1 MQNNEQKSLKLH
13 VYGLVQGVGFR
24 PYVAELCKEL
34 SVAGTVRNSGG
45 IVIIEAS
52 GAEASLASLR
62 EKLEALDGKNPVL
75 PGARVDLI
83 EEEPWACADASEVDE
98 VMPSEGAIE
107 SPVAEMHLV
116 ERSVGEMRIVESDS
130 FEESVRFLPPD
141 IATCPRCEKELL
153 DPANRRYRYPFIS
166 CFSCGP
172 RYTIMDAVPY
182 DREHTTMKAFP
193 LCKDCEKDY
202 EEFGN
207 PRHFAQTI
215 ACEKC
220 GPKLMAYELAP
231 AGLTAQDETDELI
244 SSNCGVKKTAEGDA
258 AFARAVEVLK
268 SGGVVAVK
276 DIGGYHLA
284 FDPYNEETAQ
294 RLRALKHRER
304 KPFAVMFPDVD
315 SIRNMCEVNEKEEE
329 LITSDARPIV
339 LLRKRDLIVQ
349 SESADD
355 MSAGGSDCGTGEM
368 RREFAPGVCGAS
380 DNIGAMLPCN
390 PLQILLLKEC
400 GPLVMTSA
408 NRGGEPMIID
418 DDKMCEM
425 LKSSHRKNSNVENDG
440 ENNIGA
446 IYESEGI
453 DLVLANDRE
462 ILQGLDDSVC
472 QVFGDKVQFIRRAR
486 GYVPTPIILKHELE
500 KETFAAGGD
509 LKSVFAFSKKRF
521 AYLSGHYG
529 DLEEYAAYLA
539 MQNGVKHFKDL
550 FGFHEEQIVYDM
562 HPSYASSKYAKELIN
577 SNNASADSANIV
589 GTEVQHHHAHVAS
602 VIAEHGLEGKV
613 LGVAFDGTGYGTDG
627 TIWGGEFLLCETTR
641 DEATGKYN
649 HRMKRFGHLKSVEM
663 TGGDAMAKNAN
674 IPAACYL
681 HEVGEKYGD
690 AVVLSALDNHIN
702 TVKNSSAGR
711 LFDAVAA
718 VLDLCHENSYE
729 GECPNVLQT
738 AAERFAKTV
747 EGDTHTLVL
756 HTQEDDGKI
765 ILDTPRFVADIYHKK
780 QSGVSTEQLAYEFHV
795 ALAES
800 IAETIVAICK
810 KHEVVQVVFS
820 GGTFYNRLLLKE
832 IYNNLSGKNLK
843 LYINEHVPSGDGG
856 LALGQLFLTL

>member
-1 MQNNEQKSLKLH
+1 MKKFT

-24 PYVAELCKEL
+24 PYVSELCKEL
-34 SVAGTVRNSGG
+34 NITGTVKNAGG
-45 IVIIEAS
+45 VVMILAS

-62 EKLEALDGKNPVL
+62 ANLESLNGKNSAL

-83 EEEPWACADASEVDE
+83 EEEKVEC
-98 VMPSEGAIE
+98 EGE
-107 SPVAEMHLV
+107 EF
-116 ERSVGEMRIVESDS
+116 GEMRIVESDA
-130 FEESVRFLPPD
+130 FDEDIRFLPPD

-153 DPANRRYRYPFIS
+153 DPSNRRYRYPFIS

-193 LCKDCEKDY
+193 LCEECESDY

-207 PRHFAQTI
+207 PRHYAQII

-220 GPKLMAYELAP
+220 GPKLLAYEVDQVPETAHVETMVR
-231 AGLTAQDETDELI
+231 LT
-244 SSNCGVKKTAEGDA
+244 GEGEDA
-258 AFARAVEVLK
+258 LTRTVEVLRD
-268 SGGVVAVK
+268 GGLVAIK
-276 DIGGYHLA
+276 DIGGYHIA
-284 FDPYNEETAQ
+284 FDPYNEEAAK
-294 RLRALKHRER
+294 RLRALKHRDR
-304 KPFAVMFPDVD
+304 KPFAVMFPDMD
-315 SIRNMCEVNEKEEE
+315 SICAMCEVNEKEEE
-329 LITSDARPIV
+329 LLTSDARPIV
-339 LLRKRDLIVQ
+339 LLRKRDLKVNA
-349 SESADD
+349 SEGVSAD
-355 MSAGGSDCGTGEM
+355 GGANVGGTAV
-368 RREFAPGVCGAS
+368 RLFAPGVCGAS

-425 LKSSHRKNSNVENDG
+425 LKSPHRKISNVENDG

-486 GYVPTPIILKHELE
+486 GYVPTPIILKYELVQ
-500 KETFAAGGD
+500 ETFAAGGD
-509 LKSVFAFSKKRF
+509 LKPVFAFGKKRF
-521 AYLSGHYG
+521 AYLSGYYG
-529 DLEEYAAYLA
+529 DLEEYSAFLA
-539 MQNGVKHFKDL
+539 MQKGVKHFKNL

-562 HPSYASSKYAKELIN
+562 HPSYASSKYAKEIARTLRG
-577 SNNASADSANIV
+577 NNTQEDYAESTVCA
-589 GTEVQHHHAHVAS
+589 VQHHHAHVAS

-613 LGVAFDGTGYGTDG
+613 LGIAFDGTGYGTDG
-627 TIWGGEFLLCETTR
+627 TIWGGEFLLCETAR
-641 DEATGKYN
+641 DNESGKYN
-649 HRMKRFGHLKSVEM
+649 HRMERIGHLKSVEM
-663 TGGDAMAKNAN
+663 TGGDAMAKNAD
-674 IPAACYL
+674 IPAMCYL
-681 HEVGEKYGD
+681 YEAEQNGYLNPEENPYRATQKADVIL
-690 AVVLSALDNHIN
+690 ASLDNHIN

-738 AAERFAKTV
+738 AAERFAKTAV
-747 EGDTHTLVL
+747 GTQSLVL
-756 HTQEDDGKI
+756 HTQEEDGKI
-765 ILDTPRFVADIYHKK
+765 ILDSARFVADIYHKK
-780 QSGVSTEQLAYEFHV
+780 QSGVSAEQLAYEFHV

-800 IAETIVAICK
+800 VANTIAALCETYKVDQVA
-810 KHEVVQVVFS
+810 FS
-820 GGTFYNRLLLKE
+820 GGTFYNRLLLGEVFKRLE
-832 IYNNLSGKNLK
+832 KTNIK
-843 LYINEHVPSGDGG
+843 LYINEQVPSGDGG

>member
-45 IVIIEAS
+45 IVIIEAR
-52 GAEASLASLR
+52 GEGEALACLR
-62 EKLEALDGKNPVL
+62 EKLEELDGKNPTL

-83 EEEPWACADASEVDE
+83 EEEPFEACADACADVCESDGCKQN
-98 VMPSEGAIE
+98 EG
-107 SPVAEMHLV
+107 
-116 ERSVGEMRIVESDS
+116 SVVSLAGEMRIVESDRY
-130 FEESVRFLPPD
+130 EESVRFLPPD

-153 DPANRRYRYPFIS
+153 NPSNRRYRYPFIS

-193 LCKDCEKDY
+193 LCEDCKSDY

-220 GPKLMAYELAP
+220 GPKLMAYELDP
-231 AGLTAQDETDELI
+231 AGLTAHNETDELI
-244 SSNCGVKKTAEGDA
+244 SSKCGVKKTAEGDA

-304 KPFAVMFPDVD
+304 KPFAVMFPDMD
-315 SIRNMCEVNEKEEE
+315 SIRRVCEVNEKEEE

-349 SESADD
+349 NESADD
-355 MSAGGSDCGTGEM
+355 TSAGGSDCGTGEM
-368 RREFAPGVCGAS
+368 RREFAPGVCGAT

-418 DDKMCEM
+418 DNKMCRM
-425 LKSSHRKNSNVENDG
+425 LKTPNAEDGSVDND
-440 ENNIGA
+440 
-446 IYESEGI
+446 GI

-472 QVFGDKVQFIRRAR
+472 QVFQKKVQFFRRAR
-486 GYVPTPIILKHELE
+486 GYVPTPVVMKRELPD
-500 KETFAAGGD
+500 ETFAAGGD
-509 LKSVFAFSKKRF
+509 LKSVFAFGKKRF

-529 DLEEYAAYLA
+529 NLEEYTAFLA
-539 MQNGVKHFKDL
+539 MQDGVQHFKDL
-550 FGFHEEQIVYDM
+550 FELSPKRVVCDM
-562 HPSYASSKYAKELIN
+562 HPAYV
-577 SNNASADSANIV
+577 SARHPGALR
-589 GTEVQHHHAHVAS
+589 VQHHHAHVAS

-627 TIWGGEFLLCETTR
+627 SIWGGEFLLCDTVR
-641 DEATGKYN
+641 DHMTGKYN
-649 HRMKRFGHLKSVEM
+649 HRMERVGHLKSVEM
-663 TGGDAMAKNAN
+663 TGGDAMAKNAD
-674 IPAACYL
+674 IPVMCYL
-681 HEVGEKYGD
+681 YEAEQKGYLKSEENPYRKMGCGRENTGAIRVTGANVIYASLK
-690 AVVLSALDNHIN
+690 NHIN

-718 VLDLCHENSYE
+718 VLELCHENSYE
-729 GECPNVLQT
+729 GECPNVLQRM
-738 AAERFAKTV
+738 AERYDATGHVQKLKMNIT
-747 EGDTHTLVL
+747 E
-756 HTQEDDGKI
+756 EDDQL
-765 ILDTPRFVADIYHKK
+765 ILDTIKLVADIYAAK
-780 QSGVSTEQLAYEFHV
+780 GAGAPTDQLAYEFHI
-795 ALAES
+795 ALAE
-800 IAETIVAICK
+800 AVAAAVSALCH
-810 KHEVVQVVFS
+810 KHNVTQVAFS
-820 GGTFYNRLLLKE
+820 GGTFYNRLLLGEVFVRLKDTD
-832 IYNNLSGKNLK
+832 LK
-843 LYINEHVPSGDGG
+843 LYINEQVPGGDGG

>member
-45 IVIIEAS
+45 IVIIEAR
-52 GAEASLASLR
+52 GEGESLACLR
-62 EKLEALDGKNPVL
+62 EKLEELDGKNPTL

-83 EEEPWACADASEVDE
+83 EEEPFEACTDACADVCEPDGCKQN
-98 VMPSEGAIE
+98 EG
-107 SPVAEMHLV
+107 
-116 ERSVGEMRIVESDS
+116 SVVSLAGEMRIVESDRY
-130 FEESVRFLPPD
+130 EESVRFLPPD

-153 DPANRRYRYPFIS
+153 DPSNRRFRYPFIS

-172 RYTIMDAVPY
+172 RFTIMDAVPY
-182 DREHTTMKAFP
+182 DREHTTMKTFP
-193 LCKDCEKDY
+193 LCEDCESDY

-220 GPKLMAYELAP
+220 GPKLMTYELDP
-231 AGLTAQDETDELI
+231 AGLTAHDETDELI
-244 SSNCGVKKTAEGDA
+244 SSNCGVKKTAEGDV

-294 RLRALKHRER
+294 RLRTLKHRER
-304 KPFAVMFPDVD
+304 KPFAVMFPDMD
-315 SIRNMCEVNEKEEE
+315 SIRAMCEVNEKEEE
-329 LITSDARPIV
+329 LLTSDARPIV
-339 LLRKRDLIVQ
+339 LLRKHDSKWNVT
-349 SESADD
+349 ESVSTGGGADVD
-355 MSAGGSDCGTGEM
+355 GTVV
-368 RREFAPGVCGAS
+368 RPFAPGVCGAS

-425 LKSSHRKNSNVENDG
+425 LKSPHRKISNVENDG

-472 QVFGDKVQFIRRAR
+472 QVFGDKAQFIRRAR
-486 GYVPTPIILKHELE
+486 GYVPTPFILKHELVQ
-500 KETFAAGGD
+500 ETFAAGGD
-509 LKSVFAFSKKRF
+509 LKSVFAFGKKRF

-529 DLEEYAAYLA
+529 DLEEYSAFLA

-562 HPSYASSKYAKELIN
+562 HPSYASSKYAKEIARTLRGN
-577 SNNASADSANIV
+577 SIQEDCAESTVCA
-589 GTEVQHHHAHVAS
+589 VQHHHAHVAS

-627 TIWGGEFLLCETTR
+627 TIWGGEFLLCETTL

-649 HRMKRFGHLKSVEM
+649 HRMERLGHLKSVEM
-663 TGGDAMAKNAN
+663 TGGDAMAKNAE

-681 HEVGEKYGD
+681 HEAGENYGD
-690 AVVLSALDNHIN
+690 AVIQSALDNHIN

-738 AAERFAKTV
+738 AAERFAKTAT
-747 EGDTHTLVL
+747 DRRALVL
-756 HTQEDDGKI
+756 HTKEEDGQT
-765 ILDTPRFVADIYHKK
+765 ILDTPRFVADVYHQKL
-780 QSGVSTEQLAYEFHV
+780 SGVSSEQLAYEFHGE
-795 ALAES
+795 LAE
-800 IAETIVAICK
+800 AVAKTIITLCENHKVDQVA
-810 KHEVVQVVFS
+810 FS

-832 IYNNLSGKNLK
+832 IYKNLSGTNLK
-843 LYINEHVPSGDGG
+843 LYINELVPSGDGG

>member
-1 MQNNEQKSLKLH
+1 MLDTSSVSLKFH
-13 VYGLVQGVGFR
+13 IYGLVQGVGFR

-34 SVAGTVRNSGG
+34 SIVGTVRNSGG
-45 IVIIEAS
+45 IVIVEAS
-52 GAEASLASLR
+52 GAEASLASLS

-153 DPANRRYRYPFIS
+153 DPSNRRFRYPFIS

-172 RYTIMDAVPY
+172 RFTIMDAVPY

-193 LCKDCEKDY
+193 LCEDCKSDY

-220 GPKLMAYELAP
+220 GPKLMAYELDP
-231 AGLTAQDETDELI
+231 AGLTAHDETDELI
-244 SSNCGVKKTAEGDA
+244 SSNCGVKKTAEGDVS
-258 AFARAVEVLK
+258 FARAVEVLK

-294 RLRALKHRER
+294 RLRSLKHRER
-304 KPFAVMFPDVD
+304 KPFAVMFPDMD
-315 SIRNMCEVNEKEEE
+315 SIRAMCEVNEKEEE
-329 LITSDARPIV
+329 LLTSDARPIV
-339 LLRKRDLIVQ
+339 LLRKRGLIVQ
-349 SESADD
+349 NESVDD
-355 MSAGGSDCGTGEM
+355 TSAGGSDCGNGEM

-425 LKSSHRKNSNVENDG
+425 LKTSREKDGSVDND
-440 ENNIGA
+440 
-446 IYESEGI
+446 GI
-453 DLVLANDRE
+453 DLVLTNDRE

-472 QVFGDKVQFIRRAR
+472 QVFQNKVQFIRRAR
-486 GYVPTPIILKHELE
+486 GYVPTPVILKYELE

-509 LKSVFAFSKKRF
+509 LKSVFAFGKKRF

-529 DLEEYAAYLA
+529 DLEEYAAYLT
-539 MQNGVKHFKDL
+539 MQNGVKHIKDL
-550 FGFHEEQIVYDM
+550 FGFREEQIVYDM

-577 SNNASADSANIV
+577 SNNASVDSANIV
-589 GTEVQHHHAHVAS
+589 GNEVQHHHAHVAS

-649 HRMKRFGHLKSVEM
+649 HRMKRVAHLKSVEM
-663 TGGDAMAKNAN
+663 TGGDAMAKNAD

-690 AVVLSALDNHIN
+690 SVVLSALDNRIN

-738 AAERFAKTV
+738 AAERI
-747 EGDTHTLVL
+747 EGEL
-756 HTQEDDGKI
+756 HMKIELPIRIVDGKHI
-765 ILDTPRFVADIYHKK
+765 ADTPYLIKEILREK
-780 QSGVSTEQLAYEFHV
+780 QNGTPVEELAYAFHV
-795 ALAES
+795 SLAEATS
-800 IAETIVAICK
+800 KIIQEVCTRENVTQVAL
-810 KHEVVQVVFS
+810 S
-820 GGTFYNRLLLKE
+820 GGTFYNRLLLGE
-832 IYNNLSGKNLK
+832 IFSRLKDTDLK
-843 LYINEHVPSGDGG
+843 LYINEQVPGGDGG

>member
-1 MQNNEQKSLKLH
+1 MSSKKIT

-24 PYVAELCKEL
+24 PFVAELCKEL
-34 SVAGTVRNSGG
+34 NITGTVKNTGG
-45 IVIIEAS
+45 IVTIEAS
-52 GAEASLASLR
+52 GEDSSLVLLR
-62 EKLEALDGKNPVL
+62 QKLESLTANNQIL
-75 PGARVDLI
+75 PGSRVDEI
-83 EEEPWACADASEVDE
+83 EEVEIDNLNASK
-98 VMPSEGAIE
+98 
-107 SPVAEMHLV
+107 
-116 ERSVGEMRIVESDS
+116 MRIVESSDL
-130 FEESVRFLPPD
+130 EEEIRFLPPD

-193 LCKDCEKDY
+193 LCGDCESDY

-220 GPKLMAYELAP
+220 GPKLFAYEVDQVPEDPL
-231 AGLTAQDETDELI
+231 
-244 SSNCGVKKTAEGDA
+244 
-258 AFARAVEVLK
+258 ARAVQVLRD
-268 SGGVVAVK
+268 GGLVAIK
-276 DIGGYHLA
+276 DIGGYHIA
-284 FDPYNEETAQ
+284 FDPYNEEAAQ

-304 KPFAVMFPDVD
+304 KPFAVMFPDMD
-315 SIRNMCEVNEKEEE
+315 SIRAMCEANEKEEE
-329 LITSDARPIV
+329 LLTSEARPIV
-339 LLRKRDLIVQ
+339 LLRRSVD
-349 SESADD
+349 S
-355 MSAGGSDCGTGEM
+355 
-368 RREFAPGVCGAS
+368 FAPGVCGTS

-425 LKSSHRKNSNVENDG
+425 LKTSHTKDGDEDND
-440 ENNIGA
+440 
-446 IYESEGI
+446 GI

-486 GYVPTPIILKHELE
+486 GYVPTPIILKNELS

-509 LKSVFAFSKKRF
+509 LKSVFAFGKKRF

-562 HPSYASSKYAKELIN
+562 HPSYASSKYAKKLIN
-577 SNNASADSANIV
+577 NNTSSDGINADGKAI
-589 GTEVQHHHAHVAS
+589 QHHHAHVAS

-627 TIWGGEFLLCETTR
+627 TIWGGEFLLCDVKGGTFER
-641 DEATGKYN
+641 V
-649 HRMKRFGHLKSVEM
+649 GHLKSVEM
-663 TGGDAMAKNAN
+663 TGGDAMAKNAD
-674 IPAACYL
+674 IPAMCYL
-681 HEVGEKYGD
+681 YEAEQNGYLNPEDNPY
-690 AVVLSALDNHIN
+690 SAASKTNVIVASLDNHIN

-738 AAERFAKTV
+738 AAEHFDG
-747 EGDTHTLVL
+747 EL
-756 HTQEDDGKI
+756 HMKIELPIRIVDGKHI
-765 ILDTPRFVADIYHKK
+765 ADTPYLIKEILREK
-780 QSGVSTEQLAYEFHV
+780 QNGTPVEELAYAFHV
-795 ALAES
+795 SLTEATSKIIQEVCTRENVTQVAL
-800 IAETIVAICK
+800 
-810 KHEVVQVVFS
+810 S
-820 GGTFYNRLLLKE
+820 GGTFYNRLLLRE
-832 IYNNLSGKNLK
+832 IFKRLENTSIKTF
-843 LYINEHVPSGDGG
+843 INEQVPSGDGG

>member
-1 MQNNEQKSLKLH
+1 MKKFT

-24 PYVAELCKEL
+24 PYVSELCKEL
-34 SVAGTVRNSGG
+34 NITGTVKNAGG
-45 IVIIEAS
+45 VVIILAS

-62 EKLEALDGKNPVL
+62 ANLESLNGKNQAL

-83 EEEPWACADASEVDE
+83 EEEKVEC
-98 VMPSEGAIE
+98 EGE
-107 SPVAEMHLV
+107 EF
-116 ERSVGEMRIVESDS
+116 GEMRIVESDA
-130 FEESVRFLPPD
+130 FDEDIRFLPPD

-153 DPANRRYRYPFIS
+153 DPSNRRYRYPFIS

-193 LCKDCEKDY
+193 LCEECESDY

-220 GPKLMAYELAP
+220 GPKLMTYELDS
-231 AGLTAQDETDELI
+231 AGLTAHDETDELI
-244 SSNCGVKKTAEGDA
+244 SSNCGVKKTAEGDV

-276 DIGGYHLA
+276 DIGGFHLA

-294 RLRALKHRER
+294 RLRTLKHRER

-329 LITSDARPIV
+329 LLKSDARPIV

-349 SESADD
+349 NESADD
-355 MSAGGSDCGTGEM
+355 TSAGGSDCGTGEM
-368 RREFAPGVCGAS
+368 RREFAPGVCGTS

-425 LKSSHRKNSNVENDG
+425 LKSPHRRISNVEKDG
-440 ENNIGA
+440 ENSIGA

-462 ILQGLDDSVC
+462 ILHGLDDSVC

-509 LKSVFAFSKKRF
+509 LKSVFAFGKKRF

-529 DLEEYAAYLA
+529 DLEEYSAFLA
-539 MQNGVKHFKDL
+539 MKNGVQHFKDL
-550 FGFHEEQIVYDM
+550 FGFDPKRVVCDL
-562 HPSYASSKYAKELIN
+562 HPGYVSSKYGKEVAQCRLTDARGDAQ
-577 SNNASADSANIV
+577 SLHA
-589 GTEVQHHHAHVAS
+589 VQHHHAHVAS
-602 VIAEHGLEGKV
+602 VMAEHGLEGKV

-627 TIWGGEFLLCETTR
+627 TVWGGEFLLCESIQ
-641 DEATGKYN
+641 DGVTGKWN
-649 HRMKRFGHLKSVEM
+649 HHMERVGHLKSVEM
-663 TGGDAMAKNAN
+663 TGGDAMAKNSD
-674 IPAACYL
+674 IPATCYL
-681 HEVGEKYGD
+681 HEAGENYGD
-690 AVVLSALDNHIN
+690 AVIQSALDNHIN

-738 AAERFAKTV
+738 AAERFDDA
-747 EGDTHTLVL
+747 L
-756 HTQEDDGKI
+756 HVKLELPIRIDDGTYIADTPYLIKEILREKQNGTPVDELAYAFHVSLAEATSKI
-765 ILDTPRFVADIYHKK
+765 IQEVCIKTNVA
-780 QSGVSTEQLAYEFHV
+780 QV
-795 ALAES
+795 AL
-800 IAETIVAICK
+800 
-810 KHEVVQVVFS
+810 S

-832 IYNNLSGKNLK
+832 IYKNLSETDIKI
-843 LYINEHVPSGDGG
+843 YINEQVPSGDGG

>member
-1 MQNNEQKSLKLH
+1 MKKFT

-24 PYVAELCKEL
+24 PYVSELCKEL
-34 SVAGTVRNSGG
+34 NITGTVKNAGG
-45 IVIIEAS
+45 VVMILAS

-62 EKLEALDGKNPVL
+62 ANLESLNGKNSAL

-83 EEEPWACADASEVDE
+83 EEEKVEC
-98 VMPSEGAIE
+98 EGE
-107 SPVAEMHLV
+107 EF
-116 ERSVGEMRIVESDS
+116 GEMRIVESDA
-130 FEESVRFLPPD
+130 FDEDIRFLPPD

-153 DPANRRYRYPFIS
+153 DPSNRRYRYPFIS

-193 LCKDCEKDY
+193 LCEECESDY

-207 PRHFAQTI
+207 PRHYAQTI

-220 GPKLMAYELAP
+220 GPKLMTYELDP
-231 AGLTAQDETDELI
+231 AGLTAHDETDELI
-244 SSNCGVKKTAEGDA
+244 SSNCGVKKTAEGDV

-294 RLRALKHRER
+294 RLRTLKHRER

-349 SESADD
+349 NESADD
-355 MSAGGSDCGTGEM
+355 TSAGGSDCGTGEM

-380 DNIGAMLPCN
+380 DNIGAMLSCN

-462 ILQGLDDSVC
+462 ILHGLDDSVC

-486 GYVPTPIILKHELE
+486 GYVPTPVILKRELPE
-500 KETFAAGGD
+500 EAFASGGD
-509 LKSVFAFSKKRF
+509 LKSVFAFGKKRF

-529 DLEEYAAYLA
+529 DLEEYAAFLA
-539 MQNGVKHFKDL
+539 MQKGVKHFKNL

-562 HPSYASSKYAKELIN
+562 HPSYASSKYAKEIARTLRG
-577 SNNASADSANIV
+577 NNTQEDCAESTVCA
-589 GTEVQHHHAHVAS
+589 VQHHHAHVAS

-627 TIWGGEFLLCETTR
+627 TVWGGEFLLCESIQ
-641 DEATGKYN
+641 DGVTGKWN
-649 HRMKRFGHLKSVEM
+649 HHMERVGHLKSVEM
-663 TGGDAMAKNAN
+663 TGGDAMAKNAD
-674 IPAACYL
+674 IPAMCYL
-681 HEVGEKYGD
+681 YEAEQNGYLKPEDNPY
-690 AVVLSALDNHIN
+690 SATAKTDVILASLDNHIN

-738 AAERFAKTV
+738 AAERFDDA
-747 EGDTHTLVL
+747 L
-756 HTQEDDGKI
+756 HVKLELPIRIDDGTYIADTPYLIKEILLEKQNGTPVDELAYAFHVSLAEATSKI
-765 ILDTPRFVADIYHKK
+765 IQEVCIKTNVT
-780 QSGVSTEQLAYEFHV
+780 QV
-795 ALAES
+795 AL
-800 IAETIVAICK
+800 
-810 KHEVVQVVFS
+810 S

-832 IYNNLSGKNLK
+832 IYKNLSETDIKI
-843 LYINEHVPSGDGG
+843 YINEQVPSGDGG

>member
-1 MQNNEQKSLKLH
+1 MKKFT

-24 PYVAELCKEL
+24 PYVSELCKEL
-34 SVAGTVRNSGG
+34 NITGTVKNAGG
-45 IVIIEAS
+45 VVIILAS

-62 EKLEALDGKNPVL
+62 ANLESLNGKNSAL

-83 EEEPWACADASEVDE
+83 EEERVG
-98 VMPSEGAIE
+98 SEGE
-107 SPVAEMHLV
+107 EF
-116 ERSVGEMRIVESDS
+116 GEMRIVESDA
-130 FEESVRFLPPD
+130 FDEDIRFLPPD

-153 DPANRRYRYPFIS
+153 DPSNRRYRYPFIS

-193 LCKDCEKDY
+193 LCEECELDY
-202 EEFGN
+202 EEYGN
-207 PRHFAQTI
+207 PRHYAQTI

-220 GPKLMAYELAP
+220 GPKLMTYELDP
-231 AGLTAQDETDELI
+231 AGLTAHDETDELI
-244 SSNCGVKKTAEGDA
+244 SSNCGVKKTAEGDV

-294 RLRALKHRER
+294 RLRTLKHRER
-304 KPFAVMFPDVD
+304 KPFAVMFPDMD
-315 SIRNMCEVNEKEEE
+315 SVREVCEVNEKEEE
-329 LITSDARPIV
+329 LLTSDARPIV

-349 SESADD
+349 NESPDD
-355 MSAGGSDCGTGEM
+355 TSAGGSECGTGEM

-425 LKSSHRKNSNVENDG
+425 LKSPHRRISNVENDG

-462 ILQGLDDSVC
+462 ILHGLDDSVC

-486 GYVPTPIILKHELE
+486 GYVPTPIILKQELSE
-500 KETFAAGGD
+500 ETYAAGGD
-509 LKSVFAFSKKRF
+509 LKSVFAFGKKRF

-529 DLEEYAAYLA
+529 DLEEYSAFLA
-539 MQNGVKHFKDL
+539 MKNGVQHFKDL
-550 FGFHEEQIVYDM
+550 FGFDPKRVVCDL
-562 HPSYASSKYAKELIN
+562 HPGYVSSKYGKEVAQCRLTDARGDAQ
-577 SNNASADSANIV
+577 SLHA
-589 GTEVQHHHAHVAS
+589 VQHHHAHVAS
-602 VIAEHGLEGKV
+602 VMAEHGLEGKV

-627 TIWGGEFLLCETTR
+627 TIWGGEFLLCETAR
-641 DEATGKYN
+641 DNESGKYN
-649 HRMKRFGHLKSVEM
+649 HRMERIGHLKSVEM
-663 TGGDAMAKNAN
+663 TGGDAMAKNSD

-681 HEVGEKYGD
+681 YEAGEKYGD
-690 AVVLSALDNHIN
+690 AVVQSALWNHIN

-738 AAERFAKTV
+738 AAELFAKTAV
-747 EGDTHTLVL
+747 GTQSLVL
-756 HTQEDDGKI
+756 HIQEEDGKI
-765 ILDTPRFVADIYHKK
+765 ILDSARFVADIYHKK
-780 QSGVSTEQLAYEFHV
+780 QSGVSAEQLAYEFHV

-800 IAETIVAICK
+800 VANTIAALCETYKVDQVAL
-810 KHEVVQVVFS
+810 S
-820 GGTFYNRLLLKE
+820 GGTFYNRLLLGEVFKRLEKTDIE
-832 IYNNLSGKNLK
+832 I
-843 LYINEHVPSGDGG
+843 YINEQVPSGDGG

>member
-1 MQNNEQKSLKLH
+1 MKKFT

-24 PYVAELCKEL
+24 PYVSELCKEL
-34 SVAGTVRNSGG
+34 NITGTVKNAGG
-45 IVIIEAS
+45 VVMILAS

-62 EKLEALDGKNPVL
+62 ANLESLNGKNSAL

-83 EEEPWACADASEVDE
+83 EEEKVEC
-98 VMPSEGAIE
+98 EGE
-107 SPVAEMHLV
+107 EF
-116 ERSVGEMRIVESDS
+116 GEMRIVESDS

-153 DPANRRYRYPFIS
+153 DPSNRRYRYPFIS

-193 LCKDCEKDY
+193 LCEECESDY
-202 EEFGN
+202 DEFGN
-207 PRHFAQTI
+207 PRHYAQTI

-220 GPKLMAYELAP
+220 GPKLFAYELAP
-231 AGLTAQDETDELI
+231 AGLTAHDEMDELI
-244 SSNCGVKKTAEGDA
+244 SSNCGVKKTAEGDV

-304 KPFAVMFPDVD
+304 KPFAVMFPDMD
-315 SIRNMCEVNEKEEE
+315 FIREMCEVNEKEEE
-329 LITSDARPIV
+329 LLTSDARPIV
-339 LLRKRDLIVQ
+339 LLRKRDLKVNA
-349 SESADD
+349 SEGVSAD
-355 MSAGGSDCGTGEM
+355 GGANVGGTAV
-368 RREFAPGVCGAS
+368 RQFALGVCGAS

-425 LKSSHRKNSNVENDG
+425 LKSPHRKISNVENDG

-486 GYVPTPIILKHELE
+486 GYVPTPIILKHELSE
-500 KETFAAGGD
+500 ETFAAGGD
-509 LKSVFAFSKKRF
+509 LKSVFAFGKKRF

-529 DLEEYAAYLA
+529 DLEEYAAFLA
-539 MQNGVKHFKDL
+539 MQKGVKHFKNL

-562 HPSYASSKYAKELIN
+562 HPSYASSKYAKEIARTLRG
-577 SNNASADSANIV
+577 NNTQEDCAESTVCAA
-589 GTEVQHHHAHVAS
+589 QHHHAHVAS

-627 TIWGGEFLLCETTR
+627 TIWGGEFLLCETAR
-641 DEATGKYN
+641 DNESGKYN
-649 HRMKRFGHLKSVEM
+649 HRMERIGHLKSVEM
-663 TGGDAMAKNAN
+663 TGGDAMAKNSD
-674 IPAACYL
+674 IPAMCYL
-681 HEVGEKYGD
+681 YEAEQNGYLKPEDNPY
-690 AVVLSALDNHIN
+690 SATAKTDVILASLDNHIN

-738 AAERFAKTV
+738 AAERFAKTAV
-747 EGDTHTLVL
+747 GTQSLVL
-756 HTQEDDGKI
+756 HTQEEDGQV
-765 ILDTPRFVADIYHKK
+765 ILDTPQFVTDIYHQKR
-780 QSGVSTEQLAYEFHV
+780 SGVSSERLAYEFHAV
-795 ALAES
+795 LAES
-800 IAETIVAICK
+800 VAKTIITLCEKHGVNQVA
-810 KHEVVQVVFS
+810 FS

-832 IYNNLSGKNLK
+832 ICKNLSGTNLK
-843 LYINEHVPSGDGG
+843 LYINEQVPSGDGG
-856 LALGQLFLTL
+856 LALGQIFLTL

>member
-1 MQNNEQKSLKLH
+1 MQKETQSFLKLYI
-13 VYGLVQGVGFR
+13 YGLVQGVGFR
-24 PYVAELCKEL
+24 PHVAELCKEL

-45 IVIIEAS
+45 IVIIEAR
-52 GAEASLASLR
+52 GAGASLASLR

-83 EEEPWACADASEVDE
+83 EEEPWACADA
-98 VMPSEGAIE
+98 
-107 SPVAEMHLV
+107 MHLV

-141 IATCPRCEKELL
+141 IATCLRCEKELS

-193 LCKDCEKDY
+193 LCEECESDY

-220 GPKLMAYELAP
+220 GPKLMTYEFDP
-231 AGLTAQDETDELI
+231 AGPTVHDETDELI
-244 SSNCGVKKTAEGDA
+244 SSNCGVKKTAEGDV

-304 KPFAVMFPDVD
+304 KPFAVMFPDMD
-315 SIRNMCEVNEKEEE
+315 SIRAMCEVNEKEEE
-329 LITSDARPIV
+329 LLTSDARPIV
-339 LLRKRDLIVQ
+339 LLRKRNLTVQ
-349 SESADD
+349 NESADD
-355 MSAGGSDCGTGEM
+355 TSAGGGDCGTGEM
-368 RREFAPGVCGAS
+368 QREFAPGVCGAS

-390 PLQILLLKEC
+390 PLQILLLKEY

-425 LKSSHRKNSNVENDG
+425 LKSSHRKNCNVENDG
-440 ENNIGA
+440 ENNIGV
-446 IYESEGI
+446 IDESEGI

-472 QVFGDKVQFIRRAR
+472 QVFDDKVQFIRRAR

-509 LKSVFAFSKKRF
+509 LKSVFAFGKKRF

-577 SNNASADSANIV
+577 SNNASVDSANIV
-589 GTEVQHHHAHVAS
+589 GNDVQHHHAHVAS

-649 HRMKRFGHLKSVEM
+649 HRMKRVGHLKSIEM
-663 TGGDAMAKNAN
+663 TGGDAMAKNAD
-674 IPAACYL
+674 IPAMCYL
-681 HEVGEKYGD
+681 YEAEQNGYLNLRENPYGAAQKAD
-690 AVVLSALDNHIN
+690 VILASLDNHIN

-756 HTQEDDGKI
+756 HTQEEDGKI
-765 ILDTPRFVADIYHKK
+765 ILDTLRFVADIYHKK

-795 ALAES
+795 ELAES

-810 KHEVVQVVFS
+810 KHEVDQVVFS

-832 IYNNLSGKNLK
+832 IYNNLSGTNLK
-843 LYINEHVPSGDGG
+843 LYINEQVPSGDGG

>member
-1 MQNNEQKSLKLH
+1 MKKFT

-24 PYVAELCKEL
+24 PYVSELCKEL
-34 SVAGTVRNSGG
+34 NITGTVKNAGG
-45 IVIIEAS
+45 VVMILAS

-62 EKLEALDGKNPVL
+62 ANLRSLNGKNSAL

-83 EEEPWACADASEVDE
+83 EEEKVEC
-98 VMPSEGAIE
+98 EGE
-107 SPVAEMHLV
+107 EF
-116 ERSVGEMRIVESDS
+116 GEMRIVESDA
-130 FEESVRFLPPD
+130 FDEDIRFLPPD

-153 DPANRRYRYPFIS
+153 DPSNRRYRYPFIS

-193 LCKDCEKDY
+193 LCEECESDY

-207 PRHFAQTI
+207 PRHYAQTI

-220 GPKLMAYELAP
+220 GPKLMTYELDP
-231 AGLTAQDETDELI
+231 AGLTAHDETDELI
-244 SSNCGVKKTAEGDA
+244 SSNCGVKKTAEGDV

-294 RLRALKHRER
+294 RLRTLKHRER

-349 SESADD
+349 NESADD
-355 MSAGGSDCGTGEM
+355 TSAGGSDCGTGEM

-425 LKSSHRKNSNVENDG
+425 LKSPHRKISNVENDG

-462 ILQGLDDSVC
+462 ILHGLDDSVC

-486 GYVPTPIILKHELE
+486 GYVPTPIILKHELVQ
-500 KETFAAGGD
+500 ETFAAGGD
-509 LKSVFAFSKKRF
+509 LKSVFAFGKKRF

-529 DLEEYAAYLA
+529 DLEEYSAFLA
-539 MQNGVKHFKDL
+539 MQKGVKHFKNL
-550 FGFHEEQIVYDM
+550 FGFHEERIVYDM
-562 HPSYASSKYAKELIN
+562 HPSYASSKYAKEIARTLRG
-577 SNNASADSANIV
+577 NNTQEDCAESTVCA
-589 GTEVQHHHAHVAS
+589 VQHHHAHVAS

-627 TIWGGEFLLCETTR
+627 TVWGGEFLLCETAR
-641 DEATGKYN
+641 DNESGKYN
-649 HRMKRFGHLKSVEM
+649 HRMERIGHLKSVEM
-663 TGGDAMAKNAN
+663 TGGDAMAKNAD

-681 HEVGEKYGD
+681 YEAGEKYGD
-690 AVVLSALDNHIN
+690 AVVQSALQNHIN

-738 AAERFAKTV
+738 AAERFAKTAV
-747 EGDTHTLVL
+747 GTQSLVL
-756 HTQEDDGKI
+756 HTQEEDGKT
-765 ILDTPRFVADIYHKK
+765 ILDSARFVADIYHKK
-780 QSGVSTEQLAYEFHV
+780 QSGVSAEQLAYEFHV

-800 IAETIVAICK
+800 VANTIAALCETYKVDQVAL
-810 KHEVVQVVFS
+810 S
-820 GGTFYNRLLLKE
+820 GGTFYNRLLLGEVFKRLE
-832 IYNNLSGKNLK
+832 KTKIK
-843 LYINEHVPSGDGG
+843 LYINEQVPSGDGG

>member
-1 MQNNEQKSLKLH
+1 MQKETQSFLKLYI
-13 VYGLVQGVGFR
+13 YGLVQGVGFR
-24 PYVAELCKEL
+24 PYIAELCKEL

-45 IVIIEAS
+45 IVIIEAR
-52 GAEASLASLR
+52 GAGASLASLR
-62 EKLEALDGKNPVL
+62 EKLEALDGKNPAL

-83 EEEPWACADASEVDE
+83 EEEPFEACADACADVC
-98 VMPSEGAIE
+98 E
-107 SPVAEMHLV
+107 SDGCKQNDG
-116 ERSVGEMRIVESDS
+116 SVVSLAGEMRIVESDRY
-130 FEESVRFLPPD
+130 EESVRFLPPD

-153 DPANRRYRYPFIS
+153 NPSNRRFRYPFIS

-172 RYTIMDAVPY
+172 RFTIMDAVPY

-193 LCKDCEKDY
+193 LCEDCKSDY

-315 SIRNMCEVNEKEEE
+315 SIRNMCEVNETEEE

-349 SESADD
+349 NESADD
-355 MSAGGSDCGTGEM
+355 TSAGGSDCGTGEM

-425 LKSSHRKNSNVENDG
+425 LKTSRERDGSVDND
-440 ENNIGA
+440 
-446 IYESEGI
+446 GI
-453 DLVLANDRE
+453 DLVLANDRD

-472 QVFGDKVQFIRRAR
+472 QVFQNKVQFIRRAR

-577 SNNASADSANIV
+577 SNNASVDSANIV
-589 GTEVQHHHAHVAS
+589 GNEVQHHHAHVAS

-613 LGVAFDGTGYGTDG
+613 FGVAFDGTGYGTDG
-627 TIWGGEFLLCETTR
+627 TIWGGEFLLCEITR

-649 HRMKRFGHLKSVEM
+649 HRMKRVGHLKSVEM
-663 TGGDAMAKNAN
+663 TGGDAMAKNAD

-738 AAERFAKTV
+738 AAERIAKTV

-756 HTQEDDGKI
+756 HTQEEDGKI

-810 KHEVVQVVFS
+810 KHEVDQVVFS

-832 IYNNLSGKNLK
+832 IYNNLSGTNLK
-843 LYINEHVPSGDGG
+843 LYINEQVPSGDGG